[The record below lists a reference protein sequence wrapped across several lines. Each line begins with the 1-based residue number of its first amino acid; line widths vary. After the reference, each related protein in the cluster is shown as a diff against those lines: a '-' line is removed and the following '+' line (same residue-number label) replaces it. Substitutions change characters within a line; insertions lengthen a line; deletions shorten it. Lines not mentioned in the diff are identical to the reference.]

1 VNKLASFMRLPGRID
16 DVTKRSYGQYC
27 GVARALEIV
36 GERWAL
42 LLVRDLLVGPR
53 RFTDLRRGLPQI
65 PTNVL
70 SARLKEL
77 ERTGVVRRRVRP
89 RPAGSVVYELTEF
102 GAELEAVVIR
112 LGRWG
117 ARLLGEARPDEIV
130 TADSLIMAMR
140 TTFDPG
146 AARGLRL
153 GYELRAGQMVI
164 HMRVDDG
171 RLDVAAGPL
180 PGADLVI
187 EAGPAL
193 RPLMAGELTAAE
205 ALDSG
210 GIRVAGAPELL
221 ARFAELFRI
230 TPMPAVPA
238 T

>member
-1 VNKLASFMRLPGRID
+1 MPLSGRID
-16 DVTKRSYGQYC
+16 PVTKRSYGQYC
-27 GVARALEIV
+27 GLARALEIV

-53 RFTDLRRGLPQI
+53 RFTDLRRGLPHI
-65 PTNVL
+65 PTNIL

-77 ERTGVVRRRVRP
+77 ERAGVVRRRVLP

-130 TADSLIMAMR
+130 TVDSLIMAMR
-140 TTFDPG
+140 TTFDAG

-153 GYELRAGQMVI
+153 GYELRAGHMVI
-164 HMRVDDG
+164 HMRVDRG
-171 RLDVAAGPL
+171 RLDVAEGPL

-193 RPLMAGELTAAE
+193 RPLMAGEVSPAE
-205 ALDSG
+205 AIDG
-210 GIRVAGAPELL
+210 GGVRVIGDPELL
-221 ARFAELFRI
+221 TRFVEIFQIPGPPAV
-230 TPMPAVPA
+230 AVPA
-238 T
+238 

>member
-1 VNKLASFMRLPGRID
+1 M
-16 DVTKRSYGQYC
+16 TKRSYGQYC
-27 GVARALEIV
+27 GLARALEIV

-53 RFTDLRRGLPQI
+53 RFTDLRKGLPHI
-65 PTNVL
+65 PTNIL

-77 ERTGVVRRRVRP
+77 EGAGVVRRRVLP

-130 TADSLIMAMR
+130 TVDSLIMAMR
-140 TTFDPG
+140 TTFDAE
-146 AARGLRL
+146 AARGARL

-164 HMRVDDG
+164 HMRVDGG

-193 RPLMAGELTAAE
+193 RPLMAGEVSPAE
-205 ALDSG
+205 AIESG
-210 GIRVAGAPELL
+210 GVRLTGDPELL
-221 ARFAELFRI
+221 ARFVEIFRI
-230 TPMPAVPA
+230 PGPPAVAVPA
-238 T
+238 